1 MMRMRRLVAILGV
14 VALTLAIAVVAVAAG
29 GPLRGL
35 AASAKGGATATAVG
49 TASAGRGGMMGGGA
63 AGAPTDLY
71 QLAVAGAP
79 GQGVDRQAQCQT
91 FVNNLAM
98 NLGVKNEVLSEAV
111 KKTLVQQIDAAQTAG
126 KLTAAQAQ
134 TAKDR
139 VNNANN
145 ADLCAS
151 IGTGG
156 KGMAGG
162 MAGGAG
168 QGGMAFGMLQGNL
181 LNTAANYYGITADVL
196 KQELQDKGTLQA
208 VAAAHG
214 KDNDAGKAG
223 LLAALEQSLRTS
235 LTGQGVAA
243 DRVEQA
249 VTMLT
254 QSFDHL
260 YTAPLGR
267 FGQGMPGGMPGR
279 HGGPNQMPG
288 QPGTRPNAA
297 PSAAPKG
304 Q

>member
-1 MMRMRRLVAILGV
+1 MVRMRRLVAILGA
-14 VALTLAIAVVAVAAG
+14 VALTLAIAVVAMAAG
-29 GPLRGL
+29 GPLRGV
-35 AASAKGGATATAVG
+35 AAAAKGGATATAVG
-49 TASAGRGGMMGGGA
+49 TANAGRGGMAGGA
-63 AGAPTDLY
+63 SLGMPTDLY
-71 QLAVAGAP
+71 QMAVAGAP
-79 GQGVDRQAQCQT
+79 GHGVDRQAQCQT
-91 FVNNLAM
+91 FVNNLAT
-98 NLGVKNEVLSEAV
+98 NLGVTNDALGAAV
-111 KKTLVQQIDAAQTAG
+111 RKTLAQQIDAVQTAG
-126 KLTAAQAQ
+126 TLTAAQAQ

-168 QGGMAFGMLQGNL
+168 QGGMAFGMLQGDL
-181 LNTAANYYGITADVL
+181 LNTAASYYGITADVL

-208 VAAAHG
+208 VAAAHE
-214 KDNDAGKAG
+214 KDNAADKAG

-254 QSFDHL
+254 QNFDQL

-279 HGGPNQMPG
+279 HGSPNQMPG
-288 QPGTRPNAA
+288 QPDTRPSAA
-297 PSAAPKG
+297 PSAAPKV

>member
-1 MMRMRRLVAILGV
+1 MVRLRRLVVILGA

-35 AASAKGGATATAVG
+35 AAGAKVGATATPNGA
-49 TASAGRGGMMGGGA
+49 THAGRSGMWGGGMAGVPADFSQLAA
-63 AGAPTDLY
+63 AGGPGHGADL
-71 QLAVAGAP
+71 
-79 GQGVDRQAQCQT
+79 QAQCQT
-91 FVNNLAM
+91 FVNNLAT
-98 NLGVKNEVLSEAV
+98 NLGVTNDALGTAV

-126 KLTAAQAQ
+126 KLTAEQAQA
-134 TAKDR
+134 AKDR

-151 IGTGG
+151 IGAGG
-156 KGMAGG
+156 KG

-168 QGGMAFGMLQGNL
+168 QGGMAFGMLQGDL
-181 LNTAANYYGITADVL
+181 LNAAATYFGITPDAL

-235 LTGQGVAA
+235 LTGQGMTA

-249 VTMLT
+249 VSILT
-254 QSFDHL
+254 QSFDRL
-260 YTAPLGR
+260 YTAPLGQ
-267 FGQGMPGGMPGR
+267 FGQGMPGH

-288 QPGTRPNAA
+288 QPHTRPNAS
-297 PSAAPKG
+297 PSAAP
-304 Q
+304 QVQ

>member
-1 MMRMRRLVAILGV
+1 MRRLVAILGA

-35 AASAKGGATATAVG
+35 AASAKGGATPTAVG
-49 TASAGRGGMMGGGA
+49 TADGGRGGMLSGGV
-63 AGAPTDLY
+63 AGIPTDLY

-79 GQGVDRQAQCQT
+79 GQDADRQAQCQT
-91 FVNNLAM
+91 FVNNLAT
-98 NLGVKNEVLSEAV
+98 NLGVTNDALGAAV

-134 TAKDR
+134 TAKDH

-151 IGTGG
+151 IGGGG
-156 KGMAGG
+156 KGVVGG

-168 QGGMAFGMLQGNL
+168 QGGMAFGMLQGDL
-181 LNTAANYYGITADVL
+181 LDAAAKYLGISSDVL

-208 VAAAHG
+208 VAAAHS
-214 KDNDAGKAG
+214 KDNDADKAG

-249 VTMLT
+249 VTMLK
-254 QSFDHL
+254 QSFDRL
-260 YTAPLGR
+260 YAAPLGR

-279 HGGPNQMPG
+279 HGGPNQLPG
-288 QPGTRPNAA
+288 QPGTRPNAT
-297 PSAAPKG
+297 PSAAPKV

>member
-1 MMRMRRLVAILGV
+1 MRRLVAILGA
-14 VALTLAIAVVAVAAG
+14 VALTLAIAVVAVAVG

-49 TASAGRGGMMGGGA
+49 TANAGRGGMMGGGA
-63 AGAPTDLY
+63 AGMSTDLY

-91 FVNNLAM
+91 FVNNLAK
-98 NLGVKNEVLSEAV
+98 NLGVTNEALGAAV
-111 KKTLVQQIDAAQTAG
+111 KTTLVEQIDAAQTAG

-134 TAKDR
+134 AAKDR

-151 IGTGG
+151 IGAGG
-156 KGMAGG
+156 KDMAGG

-168 QGGMAFGMLQGNL
+168 RGDMAFGMLQGDL
-181 LNTAANYYGITADVL
+181 LNTAANYFGITADML
-196 KQELQDKGTLQA
+196 KQELQELQDKGTLQA
-208 VAAAHG
+208 VAAAHS

-223 LLAALEQSLRTS
+223 LLAELEKSLRTS

-249 VTMLT
+249 VTILK
-254 QSFDHL
+254 QGFDRL

-288 QPGTRPNAA
+288 QPNTRPSVT
-297 PSAAPKG
+297 PSVTPRV

>member
-1 MMRMRRLVAILGV
+1 MARMRRLVAILGA

-35 AASAKGGATATAVG
+35 AAAAKGGATATAVG
-49 TASAGRGGMMGGGA
+49 TANAGRGGMLGGGA
-63 AGAPTDLY
+63 AGVPTDLY
-71 QLAVAGAP
+71 QLAVAGVP

-91 FVNNLAM
+91 FVNNLAT
-98 NLGVKNEVLSEAV
+98 NLGVTTDALGAAV
-111 KKTLVQQIDAAQTAG
+111 KKTLVQQIDAAQAAG

-134 TAKDR
+134 AAKDR

-145 ADLCAS
+145 ADLCTS
-151 IGTGG
+151 IGTGD

-162 MAGGAG
+162 ADR
-168 QGGMAFGMLQGNL
+168 GGMAFGMLQGDL
-181 LNTAANYYGITADVL
+181 LNTAANYFGIPADVL

-214 KDNDAGKAG
+214 KDTDAGKAG

-249 VTMLT
+249 VTMLK
-254 QSFDHL
+254 QNFDRL

-267 FGQGMPGGMPGR
+267 FGQGMSGR
-279 HGGPNQMPG
+279 HGGTNQVPG
-288 QPGTRPNAA
+288 QPGTRPNAT
-297 PSAAPKG
+297 PSAAPRV

>member
-1 MMRMRRLVAILGV
+1 MMRMRRLVAILGA
-14 VALTLAIAVVAVAAG
+14 VALTLAIAVAAG
-29 GPLRGL
+29 GPLRAL
-35 AASAKGGATATAVG
+35 AATAKGGATATAVS
-49 TASAGRGGMMGGGA
+49 TANAGRGGMAGGA
-63 AGAPTDLY
+63 SMGIPTDLY
-71 QLAVAGAP
+71 QLAVVGVP
-79 GQGVDRQAQCQT
+79 GQGVDRQAECQT
-91 FVNNLAM
+91 FVNNLAT
-98 NLGVKNEVLSEAV
+98 NLGVTNDALGAAF
-111 KKTLVQQIDAAQTAG
+111 KKTFVQQIDAAQTAG

-181 LNTAANYYGITADVL
+181 LDTAANYYGITADVL

-297 PSAAPKG
+297 PSAAPKV